1 MYFDQAAE
9 QVSELGAAIV
19 RGETVAVAR
28 TAHQL
33 KGASAT
39 IGAARVSQLACD
51 LEMTAKADRLA
62 VAPELL
68 DLLRRG
74 LAETRTALARLG

>member
-1 MYFDQAAE
+1 
-9 QVSELGAAIV
+9 
-19 RGETVAVAR
+19 
-28 TAHQL
+28 
-33 KGASAT
+33 
-39 IGAARVSQLACD
+39 
-51 LEMTAKADRLA
+51 MTAKADRLA